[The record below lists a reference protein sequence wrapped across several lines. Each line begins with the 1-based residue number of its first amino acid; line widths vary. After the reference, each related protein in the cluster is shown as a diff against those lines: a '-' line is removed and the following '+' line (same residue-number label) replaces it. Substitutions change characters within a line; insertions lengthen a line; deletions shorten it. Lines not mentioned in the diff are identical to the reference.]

1 MLTPFTVLTRVAGK
15 DASKQFWKYHNE
27 GILKKYKGQLQV
39 GSLDSK
45 KNAAPPTPPATPP
58 PAEKKEKIVPSAES
72 GTVAPAPG
80 PAAAEE
86 SEALDPYG
94 SLIPFADPSW
104 YQSVS
109 THTAFHDY
117 PLTFLQYHSPYYNES
132 HAAIRDEVRQWV
144 DNEIEPNVTEWD
156 EARKVPD
163 TIYKQMGERGYLAGL
178 MGVHYPTHLT
188 DRRVK
193 AVAPE
198 KWDLF
203 HELVVTDEISRAGSG
218 GLVWN
223 LIGGFGIGCPPLVK
237 YGKKALVERIVP
249 GILAGDKRICL
260 AITEPDAGS
269 DVANLTCEAK
279 LSEDGK
285 HYIVN
290 GEKKWITN
298 GIWSDYFTT
307 AVRTGGPGMN
317 GVSLLLIE
325 RSEGVSTRKM
335 DCQGVWSSGT
345 TYVTFEDVKVPVEN
359 LIGKENQ
366 GFKGESCVEC
376 LRRPVLT

>member
-1 MLTPFTVLTRVAGK
+1 MP
-15 DASKQFWKYHNE
+15 DA
-27 GILKKYKGQLQV
+27 
-39 GSLDSK
+39 
-45 KNAAPPTPPATPP
+45 
-58 PAEKKEKIVPSAES
+58 
-72 GTVAPAPG
+72 
-80 PAAAEE
+80 
-86 SEALDPYG
+86 
-94 SLIPFADPSW
+94 
-104 YQSVS
+104 
-109 THTAFHDY
+109 
-117 PLTFLQYHSPYYNES
+117 
-132 HAAIRDEVRQWV
+132 
-144 DNEIEPNVTEWD
+144 
-156 EARKVPD
+156 
-163 TIYKQMGERGYLAGL
+163 IYKQMGERGYLAGL
-178 MGVHYPTHLT
+178 LGVKYPAHLT
-188 DRRVK
+188 PNRVK
-193 AVAPE
+193 AVTPE

-203 HELVVTDEISRAGSG
+203 HELIVTDEISRAGSG

-298 GIWSDYFTT
+298 AIWSDYFTT
-307 AVRTGGPGMN
+307 AVRTGGPGMD

-345 TYVTFEDVKVPVEN
+345 TYITFEDVKVPVGN

-366 GFKGESCVEC
+366 GFKGKSTQHTFQRVT
-376 LRRPVLT
+376 LTARQSS

>member
-1 MLTPFTVLTRVAGK
+1 
-15 DASKQFWKYHNE
+15 
-27 GILKKYKGQLQV
+27 
-39 GSLDSK
+39 
-45 KNAAPPTPPATPP
+45 
-58 PAEKKEKIVPSAES
+58 
-72 GTVAPAPG
+72 
-80 PAAAEE
+80 
-86 SEALDPYG
+86 
-94 SLIPFADPSW
+94 
-104 YQSVS
+104 
-109 THTAFHDY
+109 
-117 PLTFLQYHSPYYNES
+117 
-132 HAAIRDEVRQWV
+132 
-144 DNEIEPNVTEWD
+144 
-156 EARKVPD
+156 VPD

-178 MGVHYPTHLT
+178 LGIKYPTHLSPN
-188 DRRVK
+188 RVK

-203 HELVVTDEISRAGSG
+203 HELIITDEISRAGSG

-237 YGKKALVERIVP
+237 YGKKELVKRIVP

-298 GIWSDYFTT
+298 AIWSDYFTT
-307 AVRTGGPGMN
+307 AVRTGGPGMD

-345 TYVTFEDVKVPVEN
+345 TYITFEDVKVPVGN

-366 GFKGESCVEC
+366 GFKGKFNPACSPMGFTD
-376 LRRPVLT
+376 RRDSHHDKF